1 MIGRPARPADAAAIA
16 RIHIAAFP
24 TPAEARLVE
33 RLEAD
38 GDVLVSLLAEDAGVP
53 VGHVL
58 FSRMAVEADGAPVA
72 AAGLAPVAVVPERQ
86 GQGIGAALIEAGL
99 AALGA
104 QKVAI
109 CFVLGSPRYYGRF
122 GFAAATARPFASP
135 YAGPHFMARWLAT
148 PHAVTAGR
156 ADYAR
161 AFGEVAEA

>member
-1 MIGRPARPADAAAIA
+1 MIVRPARPADAAAIA

-33 RLEAD
+33 RLGAD
-38 GDVLVSLLAEDAGVP
+38 GDVLVSLLAEDADAP
-53 VGHVL
+53 AGHVL
-58 FSRMAVEADGAPVA
+58 FSRMTVEGNGGAIA
-72 AAGLAPVAVVPERQ
+72 AAGLAPVAVLPARQ
-86 GQGIGAALIEAGL
+86 AQGIGAALIEAGL

-104 QKVAI
+104 QKVAL

-156 ADYAR
+156 ADYAP
-161 AFGEVAEA
+161 AFGEVAAA